1 MRKTLFCLLALVCG
15 AVPCRA
21 QSHAGQ
27 SDQEI
32 LMQIE
37 KDWDQAFLDKNIPFI
52 QNVLAD
58 EYLATY
64 DDGARGDRAK
74 ELALDQEFNQ
84 HIDSSAVDGFI
95 VKVYGDT
102 AVVWFSRHMVGPTAN
117 GPLAL
122 TLQYVDVFVWR
133 AGRWQ
138 CVESQST
145 RVS

>member
-1 MRKTLFCLLALVCG
+1 
-15 AVPCRA
+15 
-21 QSHAGQ
+21 
-27 SDQEI
+27 
-32 LMQIE
+32 MQIE

-52 QNVLAD
+52 ENVLAD

-84 HIDSSAVDGFI
+84 QVDSSAVDGFI

-102 AVVWFSRHMVGPTAN
+102 AVVWFSRHMVGPTAK

-145 RVS
+145 RVAG